1 MQCVHVNAHVC
12 NDQITKG
19 CFDVARDGFIISS
32 LVSVRSEA
40 GDVVFFPTRVRERD
54 RARPG
59 KAGIIGRRRE
69 SGVYGVVSNLAIFDS
84 VVQNIRRSRV
94 RRQTNLG
101 VMYRKHDL

>member
-40 GDVVFFPTRVRERD
+40 GDVVFFSYESERK
-54 RARPG
+54 R
-59 KAGIIGRRRE
+59 
-69 SGVYGVVSNLAIFDS
+69 
-84 VVQNIRRSRV
+84 
-94 RRQTNLG
+94 
-101 VMYRKHDL
+101 